1 MELYFGCLLV
11 IMHTLL
17 GVLLSL
23 KIFKHIQLNGYKFI
37 RNDNLNTYCR
47 KVYVGVFF
55 AVIVKWCFY
64 ATYFITQKPVM
75 FFIGELLALI
85 PLAMSLRREK
95 SSCAKNSLV
104 YTKRAVRLITVFT
117 FLLLIIN
124 SITLLLYFVK
134 IGEIRLTFCLSLL
147 TTILLPQIIMLA
159 LKISV
164 PIENKKNDRYIK
176 YAKEKLQGKANLI
189 KIGITGSYGKTSVK
203 FILTQMLKEKY
214 NVYCTPSSYNT
225 PLGIALS
232 VNALKGDEEI
242 FIAEMGA
249 RNMGD
254 IAELCEIVKPTVAI
268 MTGISNQHLES
279 FKTVEN
285 IIATKSE
292 LSNYVS
298 RNGGFTVF
306 NTDNKYLKE
315 LAEKF
320 KGNCGSAG
328 LIDGEVTADNI
339 VIDDG
344 CTFDLIYNPNTK
356 EKHKNIESKEDIIS
370 KYTHT
375 VSEEGNI
382 TNHNVNECNEDICT
396 NIININFAKNI
407 IDEESELRDLDIIQ
421 NEGDSKVQKVKCKT
435 VLLGKH
441 NILNILTSARAAL
454 YLGVSLDEIARAIS
468 KLTPI
473 EHRLELVKA
482 NGINII
488 DDSYNSNEEGA
499 TAALE
504 VLSSFKGRK
513 VVCACGF
520 VEMGDAEQRKNFELG
535 QKIASVADIAIL
547 VGKRGQD
554 IKQGMV
560 SKDFCIKNIYSVE
573 KLTHAK
579 SLFSQILKNGDTI
592 LIENDLPDNY

>member
-95 SSCAKNSLV
+95 NSCAKNSLV

-164 PIENKKNDRYIK
+164 PIENKRNDRYIK

-396 NIININFAKNI
+396 NIININFAKII

>member
-1 MELYFGCLLV
+1 MELYFGCILV
-11 IMHTLL
+11 ILHTLI

-37 RNDNLNTYCR
+37 KNDNLSTYCR

-64 ATYFITQKPVM
+64 ATYFITQKSLM

-85 PLAMSLRREK
+85 PLAMPLRKEK
-95 SSCAKNSLV
+95 NSCAKNSLV
-104 YTKRAVRLITVFT
+104 YTKRAVRLITLYT
-117 FLLLIIN
+117 ILLLLIN
-124 SITLLLYFVK
+124 SISLLLYCIK
-134 IGEIRLTFCLSLL
+134 IGEMRLTFCLSLL
-147 TTILLPQIIMLA
+147 PTILLPQIILLA
-159 LKISV
+159 LKISI
-164 PIENKKNDRYIK
+164 PLENKRNNRYINR
-176 YAKEKLQGKANLI
+176 AKEKLESQSNLI

-203 FILTQMLKEKY
+203 FILTQMLREKY

-232 VNALKGDEEI
+232 VNDLKGDEEI

-254 IAELCEIVKPTVAI
+254 IAELCEIVKPSVAV

-279 FKTVEN
+279 FKTIEN

-292 LSNYVS
+292 LCNYVLK
-298 RNGGFTVF
+298 NGGYTVF
-306 NTDNKYLKE
+306 NIDNKYLKE
-315 LAEKF
+315 LSEKF
-320 KGNCGSAG
+320 EGNCGSAG
-328 LIDGEVTADNI
+328 LIGGEVTADNI
-339 VIDDG
+339 LFGDG

-356 EKHKNIESKEDIIS
+356 ENKKNIQNIEDNIT
-370 KYTHT
+370 KGM
-375 VSEEGNI
+375 VSEEVI
-382 TNHNVNECNEDICT
+382 LSKERH
-396 NIININFAKNI
+396 INNAKNI
-407 IDEESELRDLDIIQ
+407 INEENKLSDVDNIQ
-421 NEGDSKVQKVKCKT
+421 SQDRGNVKRVKCKT

-441 NILNILTSARAAL
+441 NILNILTSARAAI
-454 YLGVSLDEIARAIS
+454 YLGVSLEEIACAIG
-468 KLTPI
+468 KLSPI

-499 TAALE
+499 AAALE
-504 VLSSFKGRK
+504 VLNSFEGRK

-520 VEMGDAEQRKNFELG
+520 VEMGDAEQKKNFELG

-554 IKQGMV
+554 IKQGMM
-560 SKDFCIKNIYSVE
+560 SKDFCTKNIYSVE

-579 SLFSQILKNGDTI
+579 SLFSQILKNGDTL